1 MRTAS
6 RGRRV
11 GPHLPR
17 KLYSPIDYLGLI
29 IAPHRKANVKRRD
42 RIYSQPSFLSA
53 LQYVI
58 REYPLHFIAFFI
70 AVFNRHAD
78 VLALGIQLGTRESH
92 ADRKRLVF
100 SRVKY
105 ESPILNFYL
114 DGGAWLQIN
123 SLWLLVNDCCLSFS
137 QPLAG
142 FGHKAKPF
150 CQGHAF
156 GQHIQRKLSWLSCGF
171 GGSRPGRTACRGA
184 DGQED
189 KQQNE
194 NAACSFH
201 NIFSAATFRLSGRSR
216 HLLLLRLS

>member
-1 MRTAS
+1 MQTAS
-6 RGRRV
+6 RGRRA

-17 KLYSPIDYLGLI
+17 KLYSPMDYLGLF

-42 RIYSQPSFLSA
+42 RIYAKTSFFSA

-58 REYPLHFIAFFI
+58 RECPLHNIAFFI
-70 AVFNRHAD
+70 AVFYRHAD
-78 VLALGIQLGTRESH
+78 VLALWIQLGTRESH
-92 ADRKRLVF
+92 ADGKRLVF

-114 DGGAWLQIN
+114 DSGAWLQID

-150 CQGHAF
+150 CQGSAF
-156 GQHIQRKLSWLSCGF
+156 GRHIQRKLSRLSCGF
-171 GGSRPGRTACRGA
+171 CGLRPGRTACRDA
-184 DGQED
+184 AGQED
-189 KQQNE
+189 E
-194 NAACSFH
+194 H
-201 NIFSAATFRLSGRSR
+201 
-216 HLLLLRLS
+216 